1 MVCCCVNWK
10 VCLYVFALFSVISV
24 AHPEPGSSPACFDQ
38 QTCLAVHLSNAA
50 LSWMLNARCNFEGT
64 ASSTRRITFTH
75 IPKAGGESIRDFL
88 AKIANE
94 RTKQVSHENVYT
106 SLHDEPDNILIT
118 RLREP
123 VSKAISFYK
132 YVNGRKS
139 LTPTLKHNK
148 LWADTF
154 RKPTL
159 EWATDPFIQRTL
171 YQDPLGLF
179 LRDVENITDSIA
191 YFDVGKMRAFPDIK
205 FKEVVPGTL
214 DSFLSYT
221 DTLPAFYQCKQ
232 HLEVAFILLKQY
244 EVVGILEKSADF
256 FHVLS
261 RRAVLPRHAENG
273 SAIHDNGSTFNLSE
287 AARAVMA
294 AHLEAPLY
302 CGKVLWHIAGMIS
315 DADAKCVR

>member
-1 MVCCCVNWK
+1 MVRA
-10 VCLYVFALFSVISV
+10 VCLLSLLSVFLLAQL
-24 AHPEPGSSPACFDQ
+24 EQDGLPACSDQ
-38 QTCLAVHLSNAA
+38 KTCLAVHLNNTVLAD
-50 LSWMLNARCNFEGT
+50 MLHARCNFEST

-75 IPKAGGESIRDFL
+75 IPKAGGSSVRDYL
-88 AKIANE
+88 EKSAKE
-94 RTKQVSHENVYT
+94 RTRLVSHENIYI
-106 SLHDEPDNILIT
+106 SMHDEPDNIFIT

-132 YVNGRKS
+132 YVNGQKYI
-139 LTPTLKHNK
+139 TPTIKHNK
-148 LWADTF
+148 LWVNTF

-159 EWATDPFIQRTL
+159 KWATDPFIQRTL

-179 LRDVENITDSIA
+179 LREVENITESIA

-205 FKEVVPGTL
+205 FKEFVPGTL

-221 DTLPAFYQCKQ
+221 DALPASYQCKQ

-244 EVVGILEKSADF
+244 EVVGTLENSADF

-273 SAIHDNGSTFNLSE
+273 SAIHDNGSSFYLPK

-302 CGKVLWHIAGMIS
+302 CGIVLWRIAGMIS